1 MPDLHPCRAWP
12 QGPLGFPMPDA
23 AARAL
28 DAVLRR
34 LPSTDVHAYRHA
46 VVTRGPTE
54 LNPGE
59 RSDVSW
65 ISTESVDRL
74 GEVVLARGMDDSQFR
89 LNPLVT
95 LGHDYSLPAV
105 GRSLW
110 RRRVQDGTPPE
121 GLVGIKAKTRYPPPP
136 NTWPADEPW
145 LPDQVFALVQ
155 GGLLPGKSIG
165 FLPLE
170 VHVPDEKEV
179 ARRGWPD
186 NVRLVI
192 DRWLLLEYACV
203 SLPANQH
210 ALVEAVSKGQLRLR
224 GGLAFTSLDEVERA
238 LRRRLAGVNLPAVV
252 ARAVRDAFDHV
263 IGRI

>member
-1 MPDLHPCRAWP
+1 MPD
-12 QGPLGFPMPDA
+12 D

-28 DAVLRR
+28 DAILSS
-34 LPSTDVHAYRHA
+34 LPATDDHAYRHA

-65 ISTESVDRL
+65 ISTEAVDLL

-105 GRSLW
+105 GKSLW

-121 GLVGIKAKTRYPPPP
+121 GLVGTQAKPRSPPQPP
-136 NTWPADEPW
+136 AWPEDEPW

-155 GGLLPGKSIG
+155 AGLLPGKSIG

-186 NVRLVI
+186 DVRLVI

-210 ALVEAVSKGQLRLR
+210 ALVEAVSKGS
-224 GGLAFTSLDEVERA
+224 LALTSLREVERA
-238 LRRRLAGVNLPAVV
+238 LARRLAQVHPTEVV
-252 ARAVRDAFDHV
+252 TRAVHQAFEHV

>member
-1 MPDLHPCRAWP
+1 MPDLHPARAWP
-12 QGPLGFPMPDA
+12 QGPLGFPMPDG

-28 DAVLRR
+28 DAVIRK
-34 LPSTDVHAYRHA
+34 LPSTDDHAYRHA
-46 VVTRGPTE
+46 VVTRGHTE

-65 ISTESVDRL
+65 ISTESVDRT
-74 GEVVLARGMDDSQFR
+74 GEVVLARGMDDSHFR

-95 LGHDYSLPAV
+95 LGHDYTLPAV

-121 GLVGIKAKTRYPPPP
+121 GLVGIKAKTRYPPRP
-136 NTWPADEPW
+136 TSWPANEPW
-145 LPDQVFALVQ
+145 MPDQVFALVQ
-155 GGLLPGKSIG
+155 AGLLPGKSIG

-186 NVRLVI
+186 GVRLVI

-252 ARAVRDAFDHV
+252 SRAVRDAFDHV